1 MNQKARLVAVEGDQ
15 EEFADLIGTSG
26 ELGET
31 VEGLCFWP
39 EGRGDFL
46 GMRPAGVPC
55 CIGGRLHVTTKLGN
69 TFTFELEG

>member
-15 EEFADLIGTSG
+15 EELADLIGVSG
-26 ELGET
+26 KLAET
-31 VEGLCFWP
+31 VEGLIFVT
-39 EGRGDFL
+39 EDGGDFL

-55 CIGGRLHVTTKLGN
+55 CIGDRLHVTTKLGN